1 MTGGHWRLG
10 ASTLGA
16 PGDDLAT
23 VIDVVTRHEVDL
35 VELRAASDALIHT
48 GLTTAERTRIRAEL
62 EAAGIEV
69 LAVASGIRAGADTD
83 DESVVAALI
92 AHLRLADDLGAGFVR
107 VFPGAPAHP
116 AGKDELPR
124 LLEDTATA
132 DARIVRRL
140 AAALPVATDL
150 GVRPLLE
157 THDSHPRGVDLAR
170 VLDLLG
176 AADPDHRVGVIW
188 DALHPWRV
196 GEDPSDTAAALLP
209 HLRGGRGYVQI
220 KDTVSAADTT
230 PVLQGTG
237 VVPMDEVLE
246 ELAEGGYHG
255 PVSLEWERTWYPQVE
270 PLDEAL
276 GAAAAAVA
284 NWRVRT

>member
-1 MTGGHWRLG
+1 VTATRWRLG

-23 VIDVVTRHEVDL
+23 VIDMVTCHDVDV
-35 VELRAASDALIHT
+35 VELRAAPDALIHT
-48 GLTTAERTRIRAEL
+48 GLTTAERARVREDL

-92 AHLRLADDLGAGFVR
+92 AHLHLADDLGAGFVR
-107 VFPGAPAHP
+107 VFPGAPAH
-116 AGKDELPR
+116 AARKDELPR
-124 LLEDTATA
+124 LLEDASTA
-132 DARIVRRL
+132 DRRIVRRL
-140 AAALPVATDL
+140 AAALPVASDL

-170 VLDLLG
+170 VLDLLDAEHPG
-176 AADPDHRVGVIW
+176 HPVGVIW

-196 GEDPSDTAAALLP
+196 GERPADTAEALLP
-209 HLRGGRGYVQI
+209 HLRDGRGYVQI

-237 VVPMDEVLE
+237 VVPMDEVLDL
-246 ELAEGGYHG
+246 LADGGYQG

-284 NWRVRT
+284 SWRART